1 MSKFAFYSAGG
12 YARETI
18 ADFIQSISETGRTRP
33 SIYFIDDDPRLIST
47 IIHGAEVIS
56 YDDAKSISDLCINVA
71 FAAPDLRKKK
81 VLQCQSDGLSTFD
94 CKAPTA
100 HIGPN
105 VSIDAGFILS
115 HLSTITAD
123 AKIGKA
129 FHCNIYSYVA
139 HDCVV
144 GDFVTLA
151 PRVCINGRVTI
162 GDGSYIGTGAIVLP
176 GITIGKNAIIGAGA
190 VVVKDVPDGTT
201 VVGMPAKPR

>member
-1 MSKFAFYSAGG
+1 MSNFAFYSAGG

-18 ADFIQSISETGRTRP
+18 ADFLQTISETKQSPP
-33 SIYFIDDDPRLIST
+33 SIFFIDDDPRLIST
-47 IIHGAEVIS
+47 IVHGAKVIS
-56 YDDAKSISDLCINVA
+56 YDDAKSIPGLRISVA

-81 VLQCQSDGLSTFD
+81 VLQCQSDGFSTFD
-94 CKAPTA
+94 CKALTA

-115 HLSTITAD
+115 HLSTVTAD

-176 GITIGKNAIIGAGA
+176 GVNIGKNAVIGAGA

>member
-18 ADFIQSISETGRTRP
+18 ADFIKSRPETEQSAPR
-33 SIYFIDDDPRLIST
+33 IYFIDDDPRLIST
-47 IIHGAEVIS
+47 IIHDAEVIS
-56 YDDAKSISDLCINVA
+56 YDDAKSIPNLRINVA

-115 HLSTITAD
+115 HLSTVTAD
-123 AKIGKA
+123 ARIGKA

-139 HDCVV
+139 HDCII

-176 GITIGKNAIIGAGA
+176 GVTIGRDAVVGAGA
-190 VVVKDVPDGTT
+190 VVVKDVPDGST
-201 VVGMPAKPR
+201 VVGMPAKVR